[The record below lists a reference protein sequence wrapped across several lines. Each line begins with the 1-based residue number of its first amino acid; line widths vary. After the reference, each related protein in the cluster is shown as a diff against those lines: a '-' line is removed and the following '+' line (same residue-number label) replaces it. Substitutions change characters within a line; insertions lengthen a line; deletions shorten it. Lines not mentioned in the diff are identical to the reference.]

1 VDRRR
6 ITHPAEWIEPRRE
19 AQVFR
24 RILVA
29 LDGSDAAR
37 AAFVFAGDW
46 ARHFDSQLW
55 FIQLS
60 DESHRRRREIVTD
73 IGERG
78 RQRANHFSVSGATRG
93 QRNQQLVSGIA
104 EAALTFGADMII
116 VGLDGR
122 RLGRTRFSESVRE
135 QLTAAT
141 NVPVLMAPKHCAGP
155 TAEEAPRQSA
165 IALGPVPS
173 EPVGVEAVLTGV

>member
-1 VDRRR
+1 M
-6 ITHPAEWIEPRRE
+6 
-19 AQVFR
+19 FR

-73 IGERG
+73 IRRRG
-78 RQRANHFSVSGATRG
+78 RQRANHFAVSGVTRG
-93 QRNQQLVSGIA
+93 QRNQQLVNGIA
-104 EAALTFGADMII
+104 EAAA
-116 VGLDGR
+116 
-122 RLGRTRFSESVRE
+122 
-135 QLTAAT
+135 
-141 NVPVLMAPKHCAGP
+141 
-155 TAEEAPRQSA
+155 SA
-165 IALGPVPS
+165 L
-173 EPVGVEAVLTGV
+173 